1 MPVETMTNNSAWPS
15 LNESHGN
22 VIPAS
27 EPTGNNN
34 NNEWEMIA
42 EKEEDMNENH
52 RRVVILPPIS
62 SEKDTNGRPRSATVG
77 GEAAIAAGDDK
88 VLKGCDSFSGSVSK
102 GSDVI
107 RVCRRSLRRCASTP
121 DLLVSDNDHEVIVE
135 DESDDEEDGVDSMP
149 SDDSDSCVNE
159 GSIEDESVD
168 GDVVCVEK
176 ASGGNGDDSF
186 EVVSERT
193 NDYDK
198 AEDEQGSEPVI
209 VDEDISMDTS
219 GWTLPSASTV
229 PPVTTSAWGNKSAPS
244 FKDILAKNADK
255 PMSWGSD
262 KRKTEAMLRDSHRRH
277 HLRVRTKPK
286 FVVADDAKGSGMMKH
301 AHSTGD
307 LTKMMEMAEQER
319 QRGGRGKMKQQFSAL
334 MEEDDEGDFV
344 IGRGSGGGTGGG
356 GGGDM
361 SASEVLGDTDAM
373 DYYHRKDKGS
383 QSTHNKKKE
392 RPDEA
397 KRKEISMYK
406 KELQREKQQLK
417 SKGGGNTNLEGGG
430 KKKKNDKGFGG
441 KKERRRL

>member
-1 MPVETMTNNSAWPS
+1 MPVETMTTNNAWPS
-15 LNESHGN
+15 LNESHG
-22 VIPAS
+22 VIPPTAS
-27 EPTGNNN
+27 NNK

-42 EKEEDMNENH
+42 ESEEDTMQN
-52 RRVVILPPIS
+52 RRVVIIPPIS
-62 SEKDTNGRPRSATVG
+62 SEKDTGRPRSATVG
-77 GEAAIAAGDDK
+77 GEAAIAAVAARDK
-88 VLKGCDSFSGSVSK
+88 ELKGHESFSSSLSK
-102 GSDVI
+102 ESGVI

-121 DLLVSDNDHEVIVE
+121 DLVVSDNDHEVIVE
-135 DESDDEEDGVDSMP
+135 DESDEEEDGVESVA
-149 SDDSDSCVNE
+149 SDDGDSYVEE
-159 GSIEDESVD
+159 GSNEDESED
-168 GDVVCVEK
+168 EDVVCVEQ
-176 ASGGNGDDSF
+176 AEESNVDESF
-186 EVVSERT
+186 EVVSENGRT
-193 NDYDK
+193 
-198 AEDEQGSEPVI
+198 EDDQGSEPVI
-209 VDEDISMDTS
+209 VDEDISMES
-219 GWTLPSASTV
+219 SAWTLPSASTV
-229 PPVTTSAWGNKSAPS
+229 PPVTASAWGNKSAPS

-262 KRKTEAMLRDSHRRH
+262 KQKTEAMLRDSHRRH

-286 FVVADDAKGSGMMKH
+286 FIVADDVKGPGMMKH

-307 LTKMMEMAEQER
+307 LTKMMEMSEQER

-334 MEEDDEGDFV
+334 IEEDDEGDFV
-344 IGRGSGGGTGGG
+344 IGRGSGNGTGGG

-406 KELQREKQQLK
+406 KELQREKQQAK
-417 SKGGGNTNLEGGG
+417 SKGGDANAGGGGG
-430 KKKKNDKGFGG
+430 KKKKNEKGFGG